1 MWIRLLRVLAMSH
14 HRKLIID
21 GVEYGHVRITN
32 DGVVLSIWINQP
44 WGDGQLF
51 IPENPVGEQE

>member
-1 MWIRLLRVLAMSH
+1 MSH
-14 HRKLIID
+14 HKKIVID

-51 IPENPVGEQE
+51 IPENPIEEQQ